1 MLMILRKEDFG
12 RAKVL
17 VNDAARSGSYLYP
30 IKVGAWFQ
38 AVYQL

>member
-1 MLMILRKEDFG
+1 MLMILRKEDFD

-38 AVYQL
+38 AVCYL